1 MAQQWI
7 GTYRRLIMSDKK
19 TVVVEILENG
29 IVNVKCR
36 GSLKQAI
43 AFLKALEK
51 EMNNEQET

>member
-1 MAQQWI
+1 
-7 GTYRRLIMSDKK
+7 MSDKK

-51 EMNNEQET
+51 EIDDEITAWKEIDNA